1 MAVIQISND
10 MFQEFIQSPEP
21 VLVDFYATW
30 CGPCKM
36 LSPVLEEIAA
46 ETGATIG
53 KVDVDE
59 EQDLA
64 EEYEIMSVPTLMVF
78 QNGEM
83 VHSAIGTPSKDE
95 LLNLLGK

>member
-1 MAVIQISND
+1 MAVMQLSHD
-10 MFQEFIQSPEP
+10 TFQEFIQSPEP

-30 CGPCKM
+30 CGPCK
-36 LSPVLEEIAA
+36 LLTPVLDEIAE
-46 ETGATIG
+46 ETGAAIG

-64 EEYEIMSVPTLMVF
+64 EEYEIMSIPTLMVF

-83 VHSAIGTPSKDE
+83 VQSTIGTPSKDE
-95 LLNLLGK
+95 LLKMLGK